1 MARKYSTLRTRF
13 VQRKLVAKTN
23 FFTPS
28 AQNPALNSGQP
39 ASILE
44 LKSDSP
50 DSGFNAVQSSPT
62 LSTLLNDSL
71 PATME
76 TLRSHVNYLLS
87 LPLPVGE
94 KNRLLLKYW
103 AMECRLEAVR
113 LLLDEAQASGVGLG
127 EDGVDLS
134 CFDLTAFGL
143 PGFDWA
149 GEF

>member
-23 FFTPS
+23 FFKVS
-28 AQNPALNSGQP
+28 AQNPTQLSGQT
-39 ASILE
+39 ASLLE
-44 LKSDSP
+44 LKSESSDGS
-50 DSGFNAVQSSPT
+50 FNAVQSSPT

-87 LPLPVGE
+87 QPLPVGE

-103 AMECRLEAVR
+103 AMECRLEALR

-127 EDGVDLS
+127 EDGIDLS

-149 GEF
+149 DAF

>member
-1 MARKYSTLRTRF
+1 
-13 VQRKLVAKTN
+13 
-23 FFTPS
+23 
-28 AQNPALNSGQP
+28 
-39 ASILE
+39 
-44 LKSDSP
+44 
-50 DSGFNAVQSSPT
+50 
-62 LSTLLNDSL
+62 
-71 PATME
+71 ME

-94 KNRLLLKYW
+94 RN
-103 AMECRLEAVR
+103 R

-149 GEF
+149 DVF

>member
-1 MARKYSTLRTRF
+1 
-13 VQRKLVAKTN
+13 
-23 FFTPS
+23 
-28 AQNPALNSGQP
+28 
-39 ASILE
+39 
-44 LKSDSP
+44 
-50 DSGFNAVQSSPT
+50 
-62 LSTLLNDSL
+62 
-71 PATME
+71 ME

-127 EDGVDLS
+127 EGGVDLS

-143 PGFDWA
+143 TGIELSGLDWA
-149 GEF
+149 GDF